1 MLKCNRFFKLDNGE
15 EDLKHYIK
23 KISTYAMVGSLG
35 AIAMVALSGCEQHQQ
50 EGQSD
55 AFTQASQ
62 KQGAFVVIEE
72 VAPNQYK
79 IAEEYPAETTRVIL
93 RKLDGTEKI
102 LTKEELD
109 ALVAEE
115 AKRIESGESALTQP
129 QISSGGLGLGEVLLA
144 SAAGA
149 IIGSWIGNKLFNNPN
164 YQQNRQRSYKSPSA
178 YQRSVNSFNKVKPSS
193 SATRTRTRSGF
204 FGGGTGTS
212 RSSFGSR
219 GG

>member
-1 MLKCNRFFKLDNGE
+1 
-15 EDLKHYIK
+15 
-23 KISTYAMVGSLG
+23 MVGSLG
-35 AIAMVALSGCEQHQQ
+35 AVAMIAMSGCEKKEQ
-50 EGQSD
+50 GQSD

-62 KQGAFVVIEE
+62 KQGAFVVIDE

-93 RKLDGTEKI
+93 RKLDGSEKI

-109 ALVAEE
+109 ALVAQE
-115 AKRIESGESALTQP
+115 AKKIDEGRSALTNP
-129 QISSGGLGLGEVLLA
+129 ELSSGGGLGLGEAILA

-164 YQQNRQRSYKSPSA
+164 YQRTRQRSYKSPSA
-178 YQRSVNSFNKVKPSS
+178 YSRSVNSFNKAKKSKSS
-193 SATRTRTRSGF
+193 TTRSRSGRSGF
-204 FGGGTGTS
+204 FGGSGTRS
-212 RSSFGSR
+212 RSTFGF

>member
-1 MLKCNRFFKLDNGE
+1 M
-15 EDLKHYIK
+15 
-23 KISTYAMVGSLG
+23 
-35 AIAMVALSGCEQHQQ
+35 IAMSGCEQKPH
-50 EGQSD
+50 ESGD

-62 KQGAFVVIEE
+62 KQGAFVVIDE

-102 LTKEELD
+102 LSKEELD

-115 AKRIESGESALTQP
+115 AKRIDRGESALTQP
-129 QISSGGLGLGEVLLA
+129 QMSSGGLSLGEALLA

-149 IIGSWIGNKLFNNPN
+149 IIGSWIGSKLFNNPN
-164 YQQNRQRSYKSPSA
+164 YQKTRQRSYKSPSA
-178 YQRSVNSFNKVKPSS
+178 YQRSVNSFNKAKQARST
-193 SATRTRTRSGF
+193 ARTRSTRSGF
-204 FGGGTGTS
+204 FGGGSGSS
-212 RSSFGSR
+212 RSSFGSY

>member
-1 MLKCNRFFKLDNGE
+1 MKY
-15 EDLKHYIK
+15 YIK

-35 AIAMVALSGCEQHQQ
+35 AVAMIAMSGCEQRD
-50 EGQSD
+50 EGQGD
-55 AFTQASQ
+55 IFTQASQ
-62 KQGAFVVIEE
+62 RQGAFVVIDE
-72 VAPNQYK
+72 VAPGQHK

-102 LTKEELD
+102 LSKEELD

-115 AKRIESGESALTQP
+115 AKRIDRGESALTQP
-129 QISSGGLGLGEVLLA
+129 QMSGGGLSLGEALLA

-149 IIGSWIGNKLFNNPN
+149 IIGSWIGSKLFNNPN

-178 YQRSVNSFNKVKPSS
+178 YRRSVNSFNKAKQAR
-193 SATRTRTRSGF
+193 SAVRTRTRSGF
-204 FGGGTGTS
+204 FGGGSGSS
-212 RSSFGSR
+212 RSSFGSY